1 MINSKK
7 SIVTKVAGAAIKAI
21 TKSSKPA
28 KKVVSRNRQAY
39 DYPVSGAGAKNM
51 VPKMG
56 RKNAQISKNV
66 SIKNAESPS
75 GKQSIRGGAAQVMNQ
90 NARTSIKANKSEAKA
105 NTRGLKAA
113 NKPVSKNN
121 RNRFGDG
128 EMSSYLKNAK
138 SARANR
144 VRVGKSVSK

>member
-1 MINSKK
+1 MANP
-7 SIVTKVAGAAIKAI
+7 IVKVAGAAIKAV
-21 TKSSKPA
+21 KGNKPV

-39 DYPVSGAGAKNM
+39 DYPVPGAGAKNM

-90 NARTSIKANKSEAKA
+90 NVRTSIKTNKSEAKA
-105 NTRGLKAA
+105 NARGLKAA
-113 NKPVSKNN
+113 NKLKAPKMSKADIK
-121 RNRFGDG
+121 RFEAQIDKLTA
-128 EMSSYLKNAK
+128 EYKAK
-138 SARANR
+138 Q
-144 VRVGKSVSK
+144 KK